1 MNISIN
7 EVFGWSAASLSIFIY
22 IIIIK
27 ESIRL
32 FRIEGKYK
40 TIPIYVRLENILNY
54 FVCSS
59 WLIYSYFINNNH
71 LLISNLIGT
80 ILFFF
85 WIIFIFLI
93 YFRKI
98 NFIKYLIGVFIASL
112 FIPCTYFLFQ
122 YSIYFGGKICAI
134 IYIISFFSYFL
145 EIKNVIITKN
155 YKMINICLCIIKLLC
170 HFIWFIYG
178 FIIIDMNIVI
188 PNVIGFIITFILAF
202 FWNIYKK
209 KSNTERLSNRS
220 IDIMRNRVEFTL

>member
-7 EVFGWSAASLSIFIY
+7 EVFGWSAASLSIIIY

-71 LLISNLIGT
+71 LLTSNLIGT
-80 ILFFF
+80 IVFFF

-155 YKMINICLCIIKLLC
+155 YRMINICICITKLLC

-178 FIIIDMNIVI
+178 FIIIEMNIVI
-188 PNVIGFIITFILAF
+188 PNVIGFIITFILSF